1 MLAARLAAAAER
13 RGRRIAVIEVGL
25 EPGAPPGRAWRST
38 ASSSAGGAAPGRRS
52 PPPRP
57 DATPRCSC
65 FRAPS
70 DSALAI
76 AWARLADSCLVVVD
90 GLRPERDPVLR
101 LVARLREAGAVPGGV
116 VAVTA

>member
-1 MLAARLAAAAER
+1 
-13 RGRRIAVIEVGL
+13 VIEVGL
-25 EPGAPPGRAWRST
+25 GQEPGRLAIHRIVE
-38 ASSSAGGAAPGRRS
+38 AGGGGAGAAIAAAAAGC
-52 PPPRP
+52 
-57 DATPRCSC
+57 DAALLVLP
-65 FRAPS
+65 APA

-90 GLRPERDPVLR
+90 GLRPEREPVLR